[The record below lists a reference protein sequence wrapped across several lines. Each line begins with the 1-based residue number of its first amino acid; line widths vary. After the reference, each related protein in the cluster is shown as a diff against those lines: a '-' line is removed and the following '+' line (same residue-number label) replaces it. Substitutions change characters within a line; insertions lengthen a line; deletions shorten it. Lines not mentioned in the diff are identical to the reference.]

1 MPPLRNLEGGVKR
14 SPYWH
19 PLIYLLVV
27 IVLALAL
34 ALLAF
39 ASAGAVALAGVVVG
53 IFASAGA
60 ATVAIAV
67 GFFAESIRKPC
78 TSKGA
83 ITGFWLGFNV
93 IYVGT
98 VFLVLA
104 WALLRANDPEPLLL
118 PVFLVLLPLAN
129 AVLDWLSLAV
139 TRGFLYA
146 IGGHHHTGLVTLSL
160 AGFDIVLA
168 LAFLFGIA
176 SLTTLP
182 LSLLNL
188 AIVTWGGL
196 PLLDLQL
203 LLDGLA
209 LEPDA
214 LEFGW
219 IHFMMLSTL
228 IPTLIHF
235 FVAGFAAV
243 LLLPECLRRWILLGW
258 RKREDARRVAFVWIS
273 LVPLLALASPTL
285 VLWGLYAAHRLGRHC
300 RPPAARLGA
309 CNRSGGGPLHHRAIA
324 LNIYCRIW
332 RAPACR
338 PRDGAGSE
346 PYPRMVACPIK

>member
-1 MPPLRNLEGGVKR
+1 
-14 SPYWH
+14 
-19 PLIYLLVV
+19 
-27 IVLALAL
+27 
-34 ALLAF
+34 
-39 ASAGAVALAGVVVG
+39 
-53 IFASAGA
+53 
-60 ATVAIAV
+60 
-67 GFFAESIRKPC
+67 
-78 TSKGA
+78 
-83 ITGFWLGFNV
+83 
-93 IYVGT
+93 

-129 AVLDWLSLAV
+129 AVLDWLSLAI

-160 AGFDIVLA
+160 AGFDTVLA

-176 SLTTLP
+176 SLTTLL

-228 IPTLIHF
+228 IHF

-258 RKREDARRVAFVWIS
+258 RKRENARRVAFVWIS

-285 VLWGLYAAHRLGRHC
+285 VLWGLYELLTAW
-300 RPPAARLGA
+300 
-309 CNRSGGGPLHHRAIA
+309 GGTVGHLLLAWVHAIA
-324 LNIYCRIW
+324 LAVDPSTT
-332 RAPACR
+332 APL
-338 PRDGAGSE
+338 P
-346 PYPRMVACPIK
+346 